1 MTRIEKKRGGGAT
14 AEQTKHR
21 TKQKEEHKTLTSYN
35 KTRGRQSPVHLSS
48 NAEMGEGD
56 YSSFCSA
63 AGGACSAAAS
73 SFGAAVF
80 STNISHE
87 QTAKKWGTEVGL
99 WGKHGVMGMCLSL
112 FHSRL
117 SRLPCLKSRE
127 SGCLGAIA
135 MLSAENLQACE

>member
-80 STNISHE
+80 STNVSHE
-87 QTAKKWGTEVGL
+87 QKVITCGRDGGICGASVG
-99 WGKHGVMGMCLSL
+99 
-112 FHSRL
+112 
-117 SRLPCLKSRE
+117 
-127 SGCLGAIA
+127 
-135 MLSAENLQACE
+135 